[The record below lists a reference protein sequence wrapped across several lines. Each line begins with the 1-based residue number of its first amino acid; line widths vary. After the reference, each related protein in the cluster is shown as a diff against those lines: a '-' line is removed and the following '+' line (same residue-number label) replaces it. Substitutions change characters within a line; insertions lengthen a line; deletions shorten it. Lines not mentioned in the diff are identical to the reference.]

1 VYAANN
7 PIRFTD
13 FLGMGPNDKVKTETE
28 TNSGITISYR
38 GDENSKKGSDYVQET
53 STTTTS
59 TTFPGNHGSAQSQ
72 TVTTTTQTTVVVDKD
87 GNVSENAAQVTTS
100 TVSTTDKYGKVT
112 TSDPI
117 VNATAVKTSET
128 SSNLQAASQFASDF
142 KMDNGQ
148 SIVQAVAE
156 KQTKNIETV
165 GRVNTLTGVSAGFAT
180 AAYISSGTPLPGG
193 RTTGVVLGVVSLT
206 TTTVGVITTNMEEI
220 LIILDLIIKSNT

>member
-1 VYAANN
+1 
-7 PIRFTD
+7 
-13 FLGMGPNDKVKTETE
+13 
-28 TNSGITISYR
+28 
-38 GDENSKKGSDYVQET
+38 
-53 STTTTS
+53 
-59 TTFPGNHGSAQSQ
+59 
-72 TVTTTTQTTVVVDKD
+72 
-87 GNVSENAAQVTTS
+87 
-100 TVSTTDKYGKVT
+100 VT

-193 RTTGVVLGVVSLT
+193 RTTGVVLGVISLT
-206 TTTVGVITTNMEEI
+206 TTTVGVITTNMERNPNN
-220 LIILDLIIKSNT
+220 IKLNYKK